1 MEATGEAAATASRR
15 SVLATADPSA
25 TAAPQAVRNPARL
38 GDLATEGKR
47 TGTTDPSSTAAG
59 VLATLGDLLEDV
71 AVHPRTAIR
80 EATDT
85 PCAIRRRRGG
95 SAANVA
101 TAAAALLGAGRV
113 RFLGRVG
120 DDPLGSRLLAEVE
133 EAGVRACVQRGGRTG
148 SVVVLVD
155 EGGERTML
163 TDRGDSLAFDKCEEG
178 WLEDVKMLH
187 VPGYS
192 LMGGALAETAMAA
205 ISVVRAGGGA
215 VSVDANSVGSIADVG
230 VKTFCRALSE
240 AAPDLLICNR
250 SEADLLADTTA
261 AGRRLDA
268 TADPPADTTVTGR
281 RLDTTA
287 TGRRLDAA
295 VRVTKDGPR
304 AAVLSRKGRK
314 DVLIEPPETLR
325 AVDTT
330 GAGDA
335 FAGGLLAARLLG
347 ADWCE
352 AVRAGHRSANAHL
365 KSMGAEPLETTE
377 TRPPEAAA

>member
-1 MEATGEAAATASRR
+1 MEATGEKA
-15 SVLATADPSA
+15 
-25 TAAPQAVRNPARL
+25 
-38 GDLATEGKR
+38 ATEGGR
-47 TGTTDPSSTAAG
+47 G

-71 AVHPRTAIR
+71 AVHPETAIR

-120 DDPLGSRLLAEVE
+120 DDPLGGRLLAEVE
-133 EAGVRACVQRGGRTG
+133 EAGVKACVQRGGRTG
-148 SVVVLVD
+148 SVVVLVG

-163 TDRGDSLAFDKCEEG
+163 TDRGDSLAFDECEEG
-178 WLEDVKMLH
+178 WLENVKMLH

-192 LMGGALAETAMAA
+192 LMGGALAETAMSV
-205 ISVVRAGGGA
+205 ISVVRADGGA
-215 VSVDANSVGSIADVG
+215 VSVDANSVGSISDVG
-230 VKTFCRALSE
+230 VETFRRALAE
-240 AAPDLLICNR
+240 VDPDLLICDR
-250 SEADLLADTTA
+250 SEADLLEEAAEAGAAAGTA
-261 AGRRLDA
+261 AGA
-268 TADPPADTTVTGR
+268 AAKGW
-281 RLDTTA
+281 
-287 TGRRLDAA
+287 LDAA

-304 AAVLSRKGRK
+304 AAVLSRKGQT

-365 KSMGAEPLETTE
+365 KSMGAEPLETAEPQE
-377 TRPPEAAA
+377 TTDARPPETAPPSDTEPERDRPLKTTDARPPETAPPSDTEPERDRPLKTTDARQPEAAS

>member
-1 MEATGEAAATASRR
+1 MPAPAA
-15 SVLATADPSA
+15 VP
-25 TAAPQAVRNPARL
+25 APAGQPAPAV
-38 GDLATEGKR
+38 
-47 TGTTDPSSTAAG
+47 S

-71 AVHPRTAIR
+71 AVHPKTAIR

-120 DDPLGSRLLAEVE
+120 DDPLGSRLLTEVE

-148 SVVVLVD
+148 SVVVLVG

-163 TDRGDSLAFDKCEEG
+163 TDRGDSLAFDECEEG

-192 LMGGALAETAMAA
+192 LMGGALAETATAV
-205 ISVVRAGGGA
+205 ISVVRAGGGT
-215 VSVDANSVGSIADVG
+215 VSVDANSVGSISDVG
-230 VKTFCRALSE
+230 VETFCRALSE

-250 SEADLLADTTA
+250 SEADLLEDA
-261 AGRRLDA
+261 AAAVGW
-268 TADPPADTTVTGR
+268 
-281 RLDTTA
+281 LDT
-287 TGRRLDAA
+287 A

-365 KSMGAEPLETTE
+365 KSMGAESLETTGARPPE
-377 TRPPEAAA
+377 TTGTSPPEAAV

>member
-1 MEATGEAAATASRR
+1 MEAICETCETAATESGR
-15 SVLATADPSA
+15 
-25 TAAPQAVRNPARL
+25 
-38 GDLATEGKR
+38 
-47 TGTTDPSSTAAG
+47 G

-71 AVHPRTAIR
+71 AVHPETAIR

-120 DDPLGSRLLAEVE
+120 DDPLGSRLLAEME
-133 EAGVRACVQRGGRTG
+133 EAGVKACVQRGGRTG
-148 SVVVLVD
+148 SVVVLVG
-155 EGGERTML
+155 EEGERTML
-163 TDRGDSLAFDKCEEG
+163 TDRGDSLAFDECAEA
-178 WLEDVKMLH
+178 WLEDVKILH

-192 LMGGALAETAMAA
+192 LMGGALAETAMSV
-205 ISVVRAGGGA
+205 ISAVRAGGGA
-215 VSVDANSVGSIADVG
+215 VSVDANSVGAISDVG
-230 VKTFCRALSE
+230 VETFCRTLAE
-240 AAPDLLICNR
+240 VDPDLLICDR
-250 SEADLLADTTA
+250 SEADLLEEAAA
-261 AGRRLDA
+261 AGAESGAAAGGWQDA
-268 TADPPADTTVTGR
+268 AAAGAAAGGWQDAAAAG
-281 RLDTTA
+281 A
-287 TGRRLDAA
+287 ESGGRLDAA

-304 AAVLSRKGRK
+304 AAALSRKGQT

-365 KSMGAEPLETTE
+365 KSMGAEPLGTAEPLETTGARPPE
-377 TRPPEAAA
+377 TAPPIDAEPERIHPLETTGARPPEAAS